1 MKKLKSALSLLL
13 CMIMVFG
20 AVAVGGE
27 GIELPSISD
36 IFGTKATAA
45 TSGTCGDNLTWSF
58 DESTGTLEISGTGNM
73 ANYSSYNRPWED
85 SKDLITTVN
94 IGNGVTSIGDYAFS
108 DFHKLAKVSIP
119 YGITK
124 IGTYAFEYCSSL
136 TSVAIP
142 NSVTSIGSS
151 TFKNCTGLTS
161 LTIPDSVTSIGSS
174 AFESCT
180 GLTSLT
186 IPNSVTTIGN
196 SAFSGCT
203 GLTSLTIPD
212 SVTEIGRMAVSCGNL
227 AAIDVVSSSANYSSA
242 DGVLFDK
249 GKTRLI
255 QYPEGKEGTAYSIP
269 AGVTSIEFGAFAGC
283 SGLTSITI
291 PDSVTCIGY
300 GAFDSC
306 TGLTNLT
313 IPDSVTTIGGNAFNG
328 CSSITS
334 ITIPDSVTTI
344 GNYAF
349 DSCTGLTSLTIP
361 DSVTSIGGGAFY
373 GCSNLT
379 SVTIGNGV
387 ASISYNKVFN
397 SCDKLSQ
404 INVKPGNLLYSSVDG
419 VLFSKDKTKLIKY
432 PQGKAETSYT
442 VPDGVTS
449 IVEYA
454 FRDCNSLTS
463 ITIPDSVTTMDDYA
477 FDGCRHLT
485 SVYISDIANW
495 CSISFG
501 SFGGSGSSPLMEG
514 ASLYLDGK
522 LVTDLV
528 IPNGVTSIG
537 DYAFRYYSNLTSV
550 TIPAG
555 VTNIGEC
562 AFYKC
567 SNLTSITIPAGVKN
581 IGDNAF
587 EYCSSLT
594 SITIPDGVTNIGDF
608 TFEGCS
614 SLTSITIP
622 DSVTR
627 IGWNAF
633 ASCSSLTSITIP
645 DGVTSIDS
653 DAFEYCRSLTS
664 ITIPAGVTKIGYDA
678 FGGCSSLVNITIPDG
693 ITCIDSGTF
702 SDTKIYNDE
711 SNWENGVLYIGNY
724 LIRAKNTL
732 SDKYTIKAGTSAIVG
747 GAFSSC
753 SNLTD
758 VTIPDSVISIGDDA
772 FYKCTNLTSVTIP
785 DSVINIGDDAFCISG
800 IYNNE
805 ANWENNVLY
814 IGNHLIKAKE
824 TLPVEYVVRSGTKVI
839 ASGAFEY
846 CSNLT
851 SVTLP
856 DSVMSIGDK
865 AFYGCSSL
873 TSITIPDGVTNIG
886 KGTFFGCLKLTSVS
900 IPDSVIKI
908 GDNAFYRCDNLTQIN
923 VAPQNT
929 KYLSEDGVLFN
940 KEMTELI
947 LYPPQ
952 KKDTSYSVPN
962 GVVNMI
968 NAFGSCPYL
977 ERISIP
983 GTVTGLNGSS
993 FVLCAKIKSIDVDP
1007 ANPSFSSDKY
1017 GALYDKNKTVLLM
1030 IPYGLCTESFYL
1042 PDTTEEIYATC
1053 GGDIW
1058 WSAISACYGV
1068 ESFVVGENNA
1078 NFSSDSQGV
1087 LYNKDKTGLIKY
1099 PGGRKAETYVMPATV
1114 TGVDVGSGDVLS
1126 GKYLQRIEVA
1136 SGNDLFYNDEN
1147 GILFFD
1153 YDGEKVLT
1161 KIPNN
1166 TPLDFY
1172 EIPQN
1177 VNRLYLDAFSSFAN
1191 LKRIHFSTENAMID
1205 FQTAWFY
1212 NIALPQVCGKVN
1224 TVICMEKKP
1233 EGWDELVLMFKE
1245 AYDFTA
1251 SFEICDGNHDVHK
1264 HTPKTVTVP
1273 ASCTVDG
1280 MEYEVC
1286 SECGETIGTPTVI
1299 KAKGHTEVKDIAVK
1313 PTCTATGLSEGAHC
1327 SVCNTII
1334 KKQEVIPATGHT
1346 EVKDIAV
1353 KPTCTATGL
1362 TEGAHC
1368 SVCNT
1373 IIKKQEVI
1381 PATGHTSGDWV
1392 VVTEPTADAD
1402 GKRVKKCTVCG
1413 TILSE
1418 EILPKLT
1425 VAVDEKTGI
1434 ELDYSGGDYSG
1445 KVELSVEETFD
1456 GAAFNLV
1463 NTQFNVSQ
1471 SFIYD
1476 IKMTV
1481 DGVETQPTG
1490 TVKVRIPLP
1499 EGFDPARTFIYHVDT
1514 ETGKVVKMAATYK
1527 DGYLEFE
1534 TDHFSYYAVVEE
1546 AKPCKLTINTP
1557 STTTVSYGFTLNL
1570 HANVTD
1576 LPEGARIVWSMDGS
1590 GFELIP
1596 SADGM
1601 TCGVKSVSKGSATIT
1616 AKVVDKNGNALKDAN
1631 GNEITA
1637 SQQLTSKAGFFQK
1650 LVAFFKKL
1658 FGSNMVIPSSLNKLI
1673 K

>member
-1 MKKLKSALSLLL
+1 MKKKLKSALSLLL
-13 CMIMVFG
+13 CLIMVFG

-27 GIELPSISD
+27 GIELPSIKGLFGSEAQAASEKYDVYTYEVGSD
-36 IFGTKATAA
+36 GTVTITDCDNSAQGTITIPSQIDGKPV
-45 TSGTCGDNLTWSF
+45 TSIGEQAFSYCDSLTSITIPDSVTSIGMQAF
-58 DESTGTLEISGTGNM
+58 
-73 ANYSSYNRPWED
+73 SSCD
-85 SKDLITTVN
+85 SLTSVT
-94 IGNGVTSIGDYAFS
+94 IGNGVKKIGEHAFSFCDSLTSMTIGSGVTSIGNEAFR
-108 DFHKLAKVSIP
+108 
-119 YGITK
+119 
-124 IGTYAFEYCSSL
+124 YCSSL
-136 TSVAIP
+136 TSITIP
-142 NSVTSIGSS
+142 NSVTSIGSE
-151 TFKNCTGLTS
+151 
-161 LTIPDSVTSIGSS
+161 
-174 AFESCT
+174 AFY
-180 GLTSLT
+180 
-186 IPNSVTTIGN
+186 
-196 SAFSGCT
+196 GC
-203 GLTSLTIPD
+203 
-212 SVTEIGRMAVSCGNL
+212 
-227 AAIDVVSSSANYSSA
+227 
-242 DGVLFDK
+242 K
-249 GKTRLI
+249 
-255 QYPEGKEGTAYSIP
+255 
-269 AGVTSIEFGAFAGC
+269 
-283 SGLTSITI
+283 GLTSITI
-291 PDSVTCIGY
+291 PDSVTSIGNE
-300 GAFDSC
+300 AFDNCDKLNQINVDTANTVYSSENGVLFNKDK
-306 TGLTNLT
+306 TELIRYPEGKADTSYS
-313 IPDSVTTIGGNAFNG
+313 IPNSVTYIVYRAFYD
-328 CSSITS
+328 CSSLTS
-334 ITIPDSVTTI
+334 ITIPDSVTSIGTQAFLYCDSLTSITI
-344 GNYAF
+344 PNSVTRIGSYAF
-349 DSCTGLTSLTIP
+349 NGCKKLT
-361 DSVTSIGGGAFY
+361 
-373 GCSNLT
+373 
-379 SVTIGNGV
+379 
-387 ASISYNKVFN
+387 
-397 SCDKLSQ
+397 Q
-404 INVKPGNLLYSSVDG
+404 INVDTANTVYSSVNG

-501 SFGGSGSSPLMEG
+501 GSDSSPLMEG

-537 DYAFRYYSNLTSV
+537 NYAFDGCSSLTSV
-550 TIPAG
+550 TISDG
-555 VTNIGEC
+555 VTNIGEY

-567 SNLTSITIPAGVKN
+567 SNLISITIPDSVTN

-594 SITIPDGVTNIGDF
+594 SITIPDGVTSIGYAA
-608 TFEGCS
+608 FEYCS

-627 IGWNAF
+627 IGRYAF
-633 ASCSSLTSITIP
+633 ASCSSLTSITIPDSVTSIGSSAFSGCEGLTSITIP

-702 SDTKIYNDE
+702 SDTEMYKNASNWENSVLYIGNYLIDAKDTVSGEYTIKIGTSAIAGGAFYGCGSLTSVTIPDSVTSIGYSAFKSCSSLTSMTIPDSVTSIGSSAFSDCSSLTSITIPNSVTSIGKYAFSGTALYNDE
-711 SNWENGVLYIGNY
+711 SNWENGVLYIDNH
-724 LIRAKNTL
+724 L
-732 SDKYTIKAGTSAIVG
+732 IKAGDAISGEYIIRTGTKVIADEAFYYCGSLTSI
-747 GAFSSC
+747 
-753 SNLTD
+753 
-758 VTIPDSVISIGDDA
+758 TIPDSVTSIGDEA
-772 FYKCTNLTSVTIP
+772 FYYCDSLTSVTIP
-785 DSVINIGDDAFCISG
+785 DSV
-800 IYNNE
+800 
-805 ANWENNVLY
+805 
-814 IGNHLIKAKE
+814 
-824 TLPVEYVVRSGTKVI
+824 T
-839 ASGAFEY
+839 
-846 CSNLT
+846 
-851 SVTLP
+851 
-856 DSVMSIGDK
+856 SIGDE
-865 AFYGCSSL
+865 AFSYC
-873 TSITIPDGVTNIG
+873 I
-886 KGTFFGCLKLTSVS
+886 KL
-900 IPDSVIKI
+900 
-908 GDNAFYRCDNLTQIN
+908 NQIN
-923 VAPQNT
+923 VATGNAN
-929 KYLSEDGVLFN
+929 YLSESGVLFN
-940 KEMTELI
+940 KEKTKLIVYPTE
-947 LYPPQ
+947 
-952 KKDTSYSVPN
+952 KRDTTYNIPN
-962 GVVNMI
+962 GVVDVSEDI
-968 NAFGSCPYL
+968 IWGSYL
-977 ERISIP
+977 EKLYIPSSVKNLEYISFWGCNNLAYIE
-983 GTVTGLNGSS
+983 
-993 FVLCAKIKSIDVDP
+993 VDP
-1007 ANPSFSSDKY
+1007 ANTKFSSDGQ
-1017 GALYDKNKTVLLM
+1017 GALYNKDMTTLLM
-1030 IPYGLCTESFYL
+1030 LPYKLQTEAFYL
-1042 PDTTEEIYATC
+1042 PDTVEEIYSNC

-1087 LYNKDKTGLIKY
+1087 LYNKDKTEIVKY
-1099 PGGRKAETYVMPATV
+1099 PAGRKAETYVMPNSV
-1114 TGVDVGSGDVLS
+1114 TNVSKLGGEALS

-1136 SGNDLFYNDEN
+1136 PGNEFFSSDEN
-1147 GILFFD
+1147 GILFLN
-1153 YDGEKVLT
+1153 YGGRGIV
-1161 KIPNN
+1161 KIPDNIQ
-1166 TPLDFY
+1166 LEFY
-1172 EIPQN
+1172 EVPED
-1177 VNRLYLDAFSSFAN
+1177 VSRFAIGSLSDFTN
-1191 LKRIHFSTENAMID
+1191 LKRIHIPTSMDIMYF
-1205 FQTAWFY
+1205 FQGFVY
-1212 NIALPQVCGKVN
+1212 NLLMPGVCGEID
-1224 TVICMEKKP
+1224 TVLCGERMP
-1233 EGWDELVLMFKE
+1233 ENWQELKE
-1245 AYDFTA
+1245 IYKEGYG
-1251 SFEICDGNHDVHK
+1251 FEPVFELCDGNHTEHK

-1313 PTCTATGLSEGAHC
+1313 PTCTATGLTEGAHC

-1381 PATGHTSGDWV
+1381 PATGHTPGDWI
-1392 VVTEPTADAD
+1392 VVTEPTSDTD
-1402 GKRVKKCTVCG
+1402 GKRVKKCPVCG

-1445 KVELSVEETFD
+1445 KIELSVEETFD

-1499 EGFDPARTFIYHVDT
+1499 EGFDPARTFVYHVDT

-1527 DGYLEFE
+1527 DGYLEFK

-1557 STTTVSYGFTLNL
+1557 SVTTVSYGFTLNL

-1616 AKVVDKNGNALKDAN
+1616 AKVVDKNGNAVKDAN

-1650 LVAFFKKL
+1650 LAAFFKKL

>member
-1 MKKLKSALSLLL
+1 
-13 CMIMVFG
+13 MIMVFG
-20 AVAVGGE
+20 AVAVGGD

-58 DESTGTLEISGTGNM
+58 DESTGTLEISGTGDM
-73 ANYSSYNRPWED
+73 ANYLSYNRPWED
-85 SKDLITTVN
+85 SEDLITTVT
-94 IGNGVTSIGDYAFS
+94 IGNGVTSIGNS
-108 DFHKLAKVSIP
+108 
-119 YGITK
+119 
-124 IGTYAFEYCSSL
+124 AFEDCYKLSEINLPNSL
-136 TSVAIP
+136 TVIW
-142 NSVTSIGSS
+142 SS
-151 TFKNCTGLTS
+151 AFKHCHSLTNV
-161 LTIPDSVTSIGSS
+161 TIPDSVTSISNS

-227 AAIDVVSSSANYSSA
+227 AAIDVVSSNANYSSA

-300 GAFDSC
+300 GAFESC
-306 TGLTNLT
+306 TGLTSLT
-313 IPDSVTTIGGNAFNG
+313 IPNSVTTIGGNAFNG

-349 DSCTGLTSLTIP
+349 DSCTGLTSLTLP

-550 TIPAG
+550 TIPDS
-555 VTNIGEC
+555 VTSIGGH
-562 AFYKC
+562 AFDGC
-567 SNLTSITIPAGVKN
+567 GSLTSITIPNSVTS
-581 IGDNAF
+581 IGGHAF
-587 EYCSSLT
+587 YGCASLT
-594 SITIPDGVTNIGDF
+594 SITIPDGVRSISDF
-608 TFEGCS
+608 AFSECS
-614 SLTSITIP
+614 NLTSVTIP
-622 DSVTR
+622 DSVTS
-627 IGWNAF
+627 IGWSAF
-633 ASCSSLTSITIP
+633 SSCSSLTSITIP
-645 DGVTSIDS
+645 DGVTSIDN

-664 ITIPAGVTKIGYDA
+664 ITIPAGVTNIGYHA
-678 FGGCSSLVNITIPDG
+678 FGGCSSLVDITIPDD
-693 ITCIDSGTF
+693 ITCIGSGTF

-724 LIRAKNTL
+724 LICAKNTL

-758 VTIPDSVISIGDDA
+758 VTIPDSVTSIGDYA
-772 FYKCTNLTSVTIP
+772 FSECTNLTSVTIP
-785 DSVINIGDDAFCISG
+785 DSVINIGADAFDITG

-824 TLPVEYVVRSGTKVI
+824 TLPIEYVVRSGTNVI

-846 CSNLT
+846 CSSLKSIT
-851 SVTLP
+851 IPYGVT
-856 DSVMSIGDK
+856 SIGSE

-873 TSITIPDGVTNIG
+873 ASITIPDGVTNIG
-886 KGTFFGCLKLTSVS
+886 KETFLGCLNLTSVN
-900 IPDSVIKI
+900 IPDSVIEI
-908 GDNAFYRCDNLTQIN
+908 GDNAFYQCDNLTQIN

-940 KEMTELI
+940 NEMTELI

-962 GVVNMI
+962 GVVKMT

-1017 GALYDKNKTVLLM
+1017 GALYNKNKTVLLM

-1078 NFSSDSQGV
+1078 NFSSDSQGA
-1087 LYNKDKTGLIKY
+1087 LYNKDKTELIKY

-1114 TGVDVGSGDVLS
+1114 MGIDVGSGDVLS

-1136 SGNDLFYNDEN
+1136 SGNDYFYNDEN

-1153 YDGEKVLT
+1153 YDGEKVLM

-1172 EIPQN
+1172 EVPQN

-1191 LKRIHFSTENAMID
+1191 LKRIHFSTEKAMIY
-1205 FQTAWFY
+1205 FQQAWFY
-1212 NIALPQVCGKVN
+1212 NIAFPQVCGNVN

-1233 EGWDELVLMFKE
+1233 EGWDELALMFKE
-1245 AYDFTA
+1245 AYGFTA
-1251 SFEICDGNHDVHK
+1251 SFELCDGNHDVHK

-1299 KAKGHTEVKDIAVK
+1299 KAK
-1313 PTCTATGLSEGAHC
+1313 
-1327 SVCNTII
+1327 
-1334 KKQEVIPATGHT
+1334 GHT

-1418 EILPKLT
+1418 EILSKLT

-1481 DGVETQPTG
+1481 DGVETQPAG

-1499 EGFDPARTFIYHVDT
+1499 EGFDPARTFVYHVDT

-1546 AKPCKLTINTP
+1546 AEPCKLTINTP

-1576 LPEGARIVWSMDGS
+1576 LPEGARVVWSMDGS

-1616 AKVVDKNGNALKDAN
+1616 AKVVDKNGNAVKDAN

-1637 SQQLTSKAGFFQK
+1637 SQKLTSKAGFFQK

-1658 FGSNMVIPSSLNKLI
+1658 FGSNMVIPSSLNKLV

>member
-1 MKKLKSALSLLL
+1 MKKKFKGALSLLL

-20 AVAVGGE
+20 AVAVSGD

-58 DESTGTLEISGTGNM
+58 DESTGTLEISGTGDM
-73 ANYSSYNRPWED
+73 ANYLSYNRPWED
-85 SKDLITTVN
+85 SEDLITTVT
-94 IGNGVTSIGDYAFS
+94 IGNGVRSIGDYAFYYF
-108 DFHKLAKVSIP
+108 DKLAKVSIP
-119 YGITK
+119 YGVTK
-124 IGTYAFEYCSSL
+124 IGNSAFENCYKLSEINLPNSL
-136 TSVAIP
+136 TVIW
-142 NSVTSIGSS
+142 NSA
-151 TFKNCTGLTS
+151 FKHCHRLTNV
-161 LTIPDSVTSIGSS
+161 TIPDSVTNISNS
-174 AFESCT
+174 AFENCT

-186 IPNSVTTIGN
+186 IPNSVTTIGI

-227 AAIDVVSSSANYSSA
+227 ATIDVASSNANYSSA
-242 DGVLFDK
+242 DGVLFNK
-249 GKTRLI
+249 GQTRLI
-255 QYPEGKEGTAYSIP
+255 QYPVGKKSTAYSIP

-283 SGLTSITI
+283 SGLTSLTIPNSVTNIGSSAFEGCTGLTSVTI
-291 PDSVTCIGY
+291 PDSVTSIGSS
-300 GAFDSC
+300 AFA
-306 TGLTNLT
+306 G
-313 IPDSVTTIGGNAFNG
+313 
-328 CSSITS
+328 
-334 ITIPDSVTTI
+334 
-344 GNYAF
+344 
-349 DSCTGLTSLTIP
+349 CTGLTSITIP
-361 DSVTSIGGGAFY
+361 DSVTSIGGSAFY
-373 GCSNLT
+373 NCGSLT

-387 ASISYNKVFN
+387 ASISYNKVFI

-463 ITIPDSVTTMDDYA
+463 ITIPDSVATMDDYA
-477 FDGCRHLT
+477 FDGCRRLT

-501 SFGGSGSSPLMEG
+501 GSDSSPLEEG

-537 DYAFRYYSNLTSV
+537 DYAFWYCGNLTSV
-550 TIPAG
+550 TIPDG
-555 VTNIGEC
+555 VTNIGEY

-567 SNLTSITIPAGVKN
+567 SNLTSITIPNSVAS
-581 IGDNAF
+581 IGGSAF
-587 EYCSSLT
+587 AYCSSLT
-594 SITIPDGVTNIGDF
+594 SIIIPDGVR
-608 TFEGCS
+608 
-614 SLTSITIP
+614 SI
-622 DSVTR
+622 S
-627 IGWNAF
+627 NFAF
-633 ASCSSLTSITIP
+633 SDCSSLTSITIP
-645 DGVTSIDS
+645 DGVTSIDN

-664 ITIPAGVTKIGYDA
+664 ITIPSGVTNIGYHA
-678 FGGCSSLVNITIPDG
+678 FGGCSSLVDITIPDG
-693 ITCIDSGTF
+693 ITCIGSGTF

-724 LIRAKNTL
+724 LICAKNTL

-758 VTIPDSVISIGDDA
+758 VTIPDSVTSIGGSA

-785 DSVINIGDDAFCISG
+785 DSVINIGADAFDITG

-824 TLPVEYVVRSGTKVI
+824 TLPIEYIVRSGTKVI

-846 CSNLT
+846 CSSLKSIT
-851 SVTLP
+851 IPYGVT
-856 DSVMSIGDK
+856 SIGSE

-873 TSITIPDGVTNIG
+873 ASITIPDGVTNIG
-886 KGTFFGCLKLTSVS
+886 KETFLGCLNLTSVS
-900 IPDSVIKI
+900 IPDSVIEI
-908 GDNAFYRCDNLTQIN
+908 GDNAFYQCDNLTQIN

-962 GVVNMI
+962 GVVKMT

-1007 ANPSFSSDKY
+1007 ANPNFSSDKY
-1017 GALYDKNKTVLLM
+1017 GALYNKNKTVLLM

-1042 PDTTEEIYATC
+1042 PDTTEEIYATH

-1087 LYNKDKTGLIKY
+1087 LYNKDKTVLIKY

-1114 TGVDVGSGDVLS
+1114 MGVNAKIGDMLS

-1136 SGNDLFYNDEN
+1136 SGNDYFYNDEN

-1153 YDGEKVLT
+1153 NDGEKVLT

-1172 EIPQN
+1172 EVPQN

-1191 LKRIHFSTENAMID
+1191 LKRIHFSTEKAMIY
-1205 FQTAWFY
+1205 FQQAWFY
-1212 NIALPQVCGKVN
+1212 NIAFPQVCGNVN

-1233 EGWDELVLMFKE
+1233 EGWDELALMFKE
-1245 AYDFTA
+1245 AYGFTA
-1251 SFEICDGNHDVHK
+1251 SFELCDGNHDVHK

-1299 KAKGHTEVKDIAVK
+1299 KAK
-1313 PTCTATGLSEGAHC
+1313 
-1327 SVCNTII
+1327 
-1334 KKQEVIPATGHT
+1334 GHT

-1463 NTQFNVSQ
+1463 NTEFNVSQ

-1499 EGFDPARTFIYHVDT
+1499 EGFDPARTFVYHVDT

-1546 AKPCKLTINTP
+1546 AKPCKLSINTP
-1557 STTTVSYGFTLNL
+1557 SVTTVSYGFTLNL

-1616 AKVVDKNGNALKDAN
+1616 AKVVDKNGNAVKDAN

-1658 FGSNMVIPSSLNKLI
+1658 FGSNMVIPSSLNKLV

>member
-1 MKKLKSALSLLL
+1 MKKKFKGALSLLL

-20 AVAVGGE
+20 AVAVGGD

-58 DESTGTLEISGTGNM
+58 DESTGTLEISGTGDM

-85 SKDLITTVN
+85 SEDLITTVT
-94 IGNGVTSIGDYAFS
+94 IGNGVRSIGDYAFYYF
-108 DFHKLAKVSIP
+108 DKLAKVSIP
-119 YGITK
+119 YGVTK
-124 IGTYAFEYCSSL
+124 IGNSAFENCYKLSEINLPNSL
-136 TSVAIP
+136 TVIWSSAFKHCHRLT
-142 NSVTSIGSS
+142 NVTIS
-151 TFKNCTGLTS
+151 
-161 LTIPDSVTSIGSS
+161 DSVTNISNS
-174 AFESCT
+174 AFENCT

-227 AAIDVVSSSANYSSA
+227 ATIDVASSNANYSSA
-242 DGVLFDK
+242 DGVLFNK
-249 GKTRLI
+249 GQTRLI
-255 QYPEGKEGTAYSIP
+255 QYPVGKKSTAYSIP

-283 SGLTSITI
+283 SGLTSLTIPNSVTNIGSSAFEGCTGLTSVTIPDSVTSIGSSAFAGCSGLTSITI
-291 PDSVTCIGY
+291 PDSVTTICNY
-300 GAFDSC
+300 AFDSC

-313 IPDSVTTIGGNAFNG
+313 IPDSVT
-328 CSSITS
+328 
-334 ITIPDSVTTI
+334 
-344 GNYAF
+344 
-349 DSCTGLTSLTIP
+349 
-361 DSVTSIGGGAFY
+361 SIGDGAFY

-463 ITIPDSVTTMDDYA
+463 ITIPDSVATMDDYA
-477 FDGCRHLT
+477 FDGCRRLT

-501 SFGGSGSSPLMEG
+501 GSDSSPLKEG

-537 DYAFRYYSNLTSV
+537 DYAFRYYGNLTSV
-550 TIPAG
+550 TIPSG
-555 VTNIGEC
+555 VTNIGSS
-562 AFYKC
+562 AFQGC
-567 SNLTSITIPAGVKN
+567 TGLTSVTIPDGVTN
-581 IGDNAF
+581 IGNNAF

-594 SITIPDGVTNIGDF
+594 SIIIPDGVRSISDFAFSECSNLTSVTIPDGVT
-608 TFEGCS
+608 S
-614 SLTSITIP
+614 
-622 DSVTR
+622 
-627 IGWNAF
+627 IGWSAF
-633 ASCSSLTSITIP
+633 SSCSSLTSITIP
-645 DGVTSIDS
+645 DGVTSIDN

-664 ITIPAGVTKIGYDA
+664 ITIPSGVTNIGYHA
-678 FGGCSSLVNITIPDG
+678 FGGCSSLVDITIPDG
-693 ITCIDSGTF
+693 ITCIGSGTF

-724 LIRAKNTL
+724 LICAKNTL

-758 VTIPDSVISIGDDA
+758 VTIPDSVTSIGGSA

-785 DSVINIGDDAFCISG
+785 DSVINIGADAFDITG

-824 TLPVEYVVRSGTKVI
+824 TLPIEYVVRSGTKVI

-846 CSNLT
+846 CSSLKSIT
-851 SVTLP
+851 IPYGVT
-856 DSVMSIGDK
+856 SIGSE

-873 TSITIPDGVTNIG
+873 ASITIPDGVTNIG
-886 KGTFFGCLKLTSVS
+886 KETFFGCLNLTSVS
-900 IPDSVIKI
+900 IPDSVIEI
-908 GDNAFYRCDNLTQIN
+908 GDNAFYQCDNLTQIN

-962 GVVNMI
+962 GVVKMT

-1007 ANPSFSSDKY
+1007 ANPNFSSDKY
-1017 GALYDKNKTVLLM
+1017 GALYNKNKTVLLM

-1078 NFSSDSQGV
+1078 NFSSDSQGA
-1087 LYNKDKTGLIKY
+1087 LYNKDKTVLIKY

-1114 TGVDVGSGDVLS
+1114 MGIDVGSGDVLS

-1136 SGNDLFYNDEN
+1136 SGNDYFYNDEN

-1172 EIPQN
+1172 EVPQN

-1191 LKRIHFSTENAMID
+1191 LKRIHFSTEKAMIY
-1205 FQTAWFY
+1205 FQQAWFY
-1212 NIALPQVCGKVN
+1212 NIAFPQVCGNVN

-1233 EGWDELVLMFKE
+1233 EGWDELALMFKE
-1245 AYDFTA
+1245 AYGFTA
-1251 SFEICDGNHDVHK
+1251 SFELCDGNHDVHK

-1273 ASCTVDG
+1273 ATCTTDG

-1286 SECGETIGTPTVI
+1286 SDCGETIGTPTVI

-1313 PTCTATGLSEGAHC
+1313 PTCTATGLTEGAHC

-1499 EGFDPARTFIYHVDT
+1499 EGFDPARTFVYHVDT

-1576 LPEGARIVWSMDGS
+1576 LPEGARVVWSMDGS

-1616 AKVVDKNGNALKDAN
+1616 AKVVDKNGNAVKDVN

-1637 SQQLTSKAGFFQK
+1637 SQKLTSKAGFFQK
-1650 LVAFFKKL
+1650 LAAFFKKL
-1658 FGSNMVIPSSLNKLI
+1658 FGSNMIIPYALNKLI

>member
-1 MKKLKSALSLLL
+1 MKKKFKGALSLLL

-20 AVAVGGE
+20 AVAVGGD

-36 IFGTKATAA
+36 IFGAKATAA

-58 DESTGTLEISGTGNM
+58 DESTGTLEISGTGDM
-73 ANYSSYNRPWED
+73 ANYSWANRPWED
-85 SKDLITTVN
+85 SEDLITTVT
-94 IGNGVTSIGDYAFS
+94 IGNGVTSIGNYAFYS
-108 DFHKLAKVSIP
+108 FDKLAKVSIP
-119 YGITK
+119 YGVTK
-124 IGTYAFEYCSSL
+124 IGSSAFEYCSN
-136 TSVAIP
+136 IQ
-142 NSVTSIGSS
+142 SII
-151 TFKNCTGLTS
+151 
-161 LTIPDSVTSIGSS
+161 IPDGVVSIGSS
-174 AFESCT
+174 AFENCTGLTSITIPDGVKGIGNSAFERCT

-186 IPNSVTTIGN
+186 IPNSVTSIGEDAFSSCNLTSITIPSN
-196 SAFSGCT
+196 VTSIDDSAFSGCQKLNQINVAPT
-203 GLTSLTIPD
+203 NATFSSENGVLFNKEKTKVISYPEGKKETSYTVPDGVASIGEYAFSSCSSLTSITVPNSVISIDKGAFSCCSSLTNITLPDGVMSIGSDAFFNTKIYRNESNWKDSVLYIGKHLIKAENTVSGEYVIQSGTRTIADEAFEFSKNLTNITVPDGVTSIGNEAFYCCDNLTSITIPS
-212 SVTEIGRMAVSCGNL
+212 SVMRIGKRAFSSCDNLKNVTIPNGITYIGDGAFEWCESLTDISIPGSVIEIGNRVFNGCENL
-227 AAIDVVSSSANYSSA
+227 TKINVDSSNTKYSSA

-249 GKTRLI
+249 GKTWLI
-255 QYPEGKEGTAYSIP
+255 QYPEGKKDTVYIIP
-269 AGVTSIEFGAFAGC
+269 Y
-283 SGLTSITI
+283 
-291 PDSVTCIGY
+291 D
-300 GAFDSC
+300 
-306 TGLTNLT
+306 
-313 IPDSVTTIGGNAFNG
+313 
-328 CSSITS
+328 
-334 ITIPDSVTTI
+334 
-344 GNYAF
+344 
-349 DSCTGLTSLTIP
+349 
-361 DSVTSIGGGAFY
+361 VTSIGNDAF
-373 GCSNLT
+373 
-379 SVTIGNGV
+379 
-387 ASISYNKVFN
+387 F
-397 SCDKLSQ
+397 
-404 INVKPGNLLYSSVDG
+404 
-419 VLFSKDKTKLIKY
+419 
-432 PQGKAETSYT
+432 
-442 VPDGVTS
+442 
-449 IVEYA
+449 
-454 FRDCNSLTS
+454 
-463 ITIPDSVTTMDDYA
+463 
-477 FDGCRHLT
+477 
-485 SVYISDIANW
+485 
-495 CSISFG
+495 
-501 SFGGSGSSPLMEG
+501 
-514 ASLYLDGK
+514 
-522 LVTDLV
+522 
-528 IPNGVTSIG
+528 
-537 DYAFRYYSNLTSV
+537 
-550 TIPAG
+550 
-555 VTNIGEC
+555 
-562 AFYKC
+562 
-567 SNLTSITIPAGVKN
+567 
-581 IGDNAF
+581 
-587 EYCSSLT
+587 
-594 SITIPDGVTNIGDF
+594 
-608 TFEGCS
+608 GCS

-622 DSVTR
+622 
-627 IGWNAF
+627 
-633 ASCSSLTSITIP
+633 
-645 DGVTSIDS
+645 
-653 DAFEYCRSLTS
+653 
-664 ITIPAGVTKIGYDA
+664 
-678 FGGCSSLVNITIPDG
+678 
-693 ITCIDSGTF
+693 
-702 SDTKIYNDE
+702 
-711 SNWENGVLYIGNY
+711 NGVSSIGN
-724 LIRAKNTL
+724 
-732 SDKYTIKAGTSAIVG
+732 
-747 GAFSSC
+747 
-753 SNLTD
+753 
-758 VTIPDSVISIGDDA
+758 
-772 FYKCTNLTSVTIP
+772 
-785 DSVINIGDDAFCISG
+785 
-800 IYNNE
+800 
-805 ANWENNVLY
+805 
-814 IGNHLIKAKE
+814 
-824 TLPVEYVVRSGTKVI
+824 
-839 ASGAFEY
+839 GAFEY
-846 CSNLT
+846 CSSLKSIT
-851 SVTLP
+851 IPYGVT
-856 DSVMSIGDK
+856 SIGSE

-873 TSITIPDGVTNIG
+873 ASITIPDGVTNIG
-886 KGTFFGCLKLTSVS
+886 KETFLGCLNLTSVS
-900 IPDSVIKI
+900 IPDSVIEI
-908 GDNAFYRCDNLTQIN
+908 GDNAFYQCDNLTQIN

-962 GVVNMI
+962 GVVKMT

-1017 GALYDKNKTVLLM
+1017 GALYNKNKTVLLM

-1053 GGDIW
+1053 SGDIW

-1068 ESFVVGENNA
+1068 ESFVVGENNTH
-1078 NFSSDSQGV
+1078 FSSDSQGV
-1087 LYNKDKTGLIKY
+1087 LYNKDKTELIKY
-1099 PGGRKAETYVMPATV
+1099 PGGSKAETYVMPATV
-1114 TGVDVGSGDVLS
+1114 TDIDVVSGDVLS

-1136 SGNDLFYNDEN
+1136 SGNDYFYNDEN
-1147 GILFFD
+1147 GILFWD
-1153 YDGEKVLT
+1153 YGGGKILA

-1166 TPLDFY
+1166 TPLSFY

-1177 VNRLYLDAFSSFAN
+1177 TYLLYLDAFSSFTN
-1191 LKRIHFSTENAMID
+1191 LKRIHFSSENITYS
-1205 FQTAWFY
+1205 FQSAWIY
-1212 NIALPQVCGKVN
+1212 NIMFPHVCGEVN
-1224 TVICMEKKP
+1224 TVVCMEEKP
-1233 EGWDELVLMFKE
+1233 ADWDEMVLVLKG
-1245 AYDFTA
+1245 YYGFTA
-1251 SFEICDGNHDVHK
+1251 SFELCDGNHDVHK

-1313 PTCTATGLSEGAHC
+1313 PTCTATGLTEGAHC

-1392 VVTEPTADAD
+1392 VITEPTADAD

-1499 EGFDPARTFIYHVDT
+1499 EGFDPARTFVYHVDT

-1546 AKPCKLTINTP
+1546 AKPCKLSINTP

-1570 HANVTD
+1570 RANVTD
-1576 LPEGARIVWSMDGS
+1576 LPDGARIVWSMDGS

-1616 AKVVDKNGNALKDAN
+1616 AKVVDKNGNAVKDAN

-1658 FGSNMVIPSSLNKLI
+1658 FGSNMVIPYALNKLI